1 MARWVFTV
9 PKPGDDDTRF
19 REWCAEHSDLFVV
32 VSERRPRPP
41 RVMLHR
47 TTCARLTPDDT
58 DGPHLRTC
66 DTRETL
72 DYVFSASE
80 IVECP
85 ECLSPSARHPHQ

>member
-9 PKPGDDDTRF
+9 PKRGDDDTRF
-19 REWCAEHSDLFVV
+19 REWCAENPDLFVA

-41 RVMLHR
+41 QVVLHR
-47 TTCARLTPDDT
+47 TTCTRLRPEDT

-72 DYVFSASE
+72 DYVYSDWQ
-80 IVECP
+80 IVECSV
-85 ECLSPSARHPHQ
+85 CL